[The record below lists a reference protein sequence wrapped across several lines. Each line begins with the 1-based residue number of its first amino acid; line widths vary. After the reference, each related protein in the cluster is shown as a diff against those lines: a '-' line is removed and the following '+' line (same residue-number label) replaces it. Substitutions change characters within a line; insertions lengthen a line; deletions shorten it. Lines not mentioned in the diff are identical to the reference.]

1 MFCPRCGR
9 PVSPTAN
16 FCGGC
21 GLPKAE
27 IEKATVPVQTQ
38 VDSSQPALQV
48 TETEMNEL
56 NSALSQLEGDLTGV
70 NPVENYTTDTTAITN
85 TDTGREEKIV
95 PELKFTV
102 ESQSAEQEN
111 VTAGQSDYSRN
122 APQHPFYTQNN
133 YEQSRPVAQFADL
146 PDQNLST
153 VDFVWMLLISSIP
166 VVGMFYV
173 IYQAFVQKENVNK
186 KSWARA
192 TIIIYLFAA
201 LLGLVFSIGLALT
214 SFIYW

>member
-27 IEKATVPVQTQ
+27 IEKAAVPVQTQ

-133 YEQSRPVAQFADL
+133 YEQSRSVAQFADL
-146 PDQNLST
+146 PDHNLST